1 VHAQTPN
8 NEKVVN
14 FTKLIPHTN
23 YPNMNKII
31 AMNANVHQV
40 FKWTTQKN
48 WIRALRAQTM
58 REKSNARAQVKYL
71 DEIIA
76 KYGQSTLSNCVV
88 YSGRRLGSF
97 HITGKTLMLLKFP
110 LSTSTDIQA
119 AAQYANSY
127 GMIMRI
133 LLRQG
138 QVALDIND
146 FYMKRGLDHK
156 YHEEHELLL
165 PSTTQYYICFTRYVM
180 LNYQV
185 YYLID
190 CVIDIPPT
198 LKDTLELSKL
208 PTAMKLYDIN
218 SALHHESLGLINR
231 TKPDVIGLPYRRRLL
246 QLSKK

>member
-1 VHAQTPN
+1 VHARTPN

-14 FTKLIPHTN
+14 FTKLVPHTD

-48 WIRALRAQTM
+48 WIRALRTQTM
-58 REKSNARAQVKYL
+58 RGKSNARAQVKYL
-71 DEIIA
+71 DNVIA
-76 KYGQSTLSNCVV
+76 KYGQRIPINCVV

-97 HITGKTLMLLKFP
+97 HITGKKLMLLKFP

-119 AAQYANSY
+119 AAQYASSY

-138 QVALDIND
+138 QVALDINN

-156 YHEEHELLL
+156 YHEEHEILL
-165 PSTTQYYICFTRYVM
+165 PSTTNYYICFTRYVM
-180 LNYQV
+180 FNSQV

-190 CVIDIPPT
+190 CVIDTPPT
-198 LKDTLELSKL
+198 PKDALVLSKL
-208 PTAMKLYDIN
+208 PTDIKLYDID
-218 SALHHESLGLINR
+218 STLHRESLGLINR
-231 TKPDVIGLPYRRRLL
+231 TKPDVIGLPYRRRSSRRLV
-246 QLSKK
+246 